1 MKASSDPHD
10 GVVVRDAHVM
20 FGARAGLRDVSL
32 HVRAGERLAVLG
44 PSGVGKTSLLRAI
57 AGLDALGSG
66 RIIVNGVDL
75 TNVAA
80 ERRGIVYLHQSPS
93 LFPHL
98 SVQDNVG
105 FPMEIRGAT
114 RREARKRAGALLER
128 VQLSAFA
135 ERAPATL
142 SGGQRHRVAL
152 ARALAAS
159 PNALLLDEPFAAL
172 DPELRSDVR
181 SAVLAL
187 LDGDRAPATIVV
199 THDIDEAVSI
209 AHQVTVLFDGTVAQ
223 HATPTALLS
232 QPVSLAV
239 ARFLGLPNI
248 LPAVSD
254 GAGVVTSPLGT
265 FVSAIAAGPAVLV
278 SRADAIRA
286 QHISIHE
293 GDVLM
298 NGLPHAHIVA
308 VQERVGGIVLR
319 VRLDAHDLSAVP
331 FDGALFA
338 PGDVVALHADRA
350 RIHVLSHTI

>member
-1 MKASSDPHD
+1 MSAQD
-10 GVVVRDAHVM
+10 GVVVRDAHIT
-20 FGARAGLRDVSL
+20 FGARVGLRHVSL
-32 HVRAGERLAVLG
+32 HVRAGERLALLG

-57 AGLDALGSG
+57 AGLDALASG
-66 RIIVNGVDL
+66 TIIVNGIDL

-114 RREARKRAGALLER
+114 RRDARKRAGALLER
-128 VQLSAFA
+128 VQLSAFV
-135 ERAPATL
+135 ERAPSTL

-159 PNALLLDEPFAAL
+159 PSALLLDEPFAAL

-187 LDGDRAPATIVV
+187 LGDERAPATIVV

-209 AHQVTVLFDGTVAQ
+209 AHHVAVLLDGSVAQ
-223 HATPTALLS
+223 HATPATLLA
-232 QPVSLAV
+232 QPASLAV

-248 LPAVSD
+248 IAGVSD

-265 FVSAIAAGPAVLV
+265 FASALVAGPAVLV
-278 SRADAIRA
+278 SRADALRA
-286 QHISIHE
+286 QHVPTYQVGISTH
-293 GDVLM
+293 
-298 NGLPHAHIVA
+298 GLPQAHIVA
-308 VQERVGGIVLR
+308 VHERVGGIMLR
-319 VRLDAHDLSAVP
+319 VRIDAHELSAVP
-331 FDGALFA
+331 IDGASFA
-338 PGDVVALHADRA
+338 PGDVVALHVDRA
-350 RIHVLSHTI
+350 RIHVLSNTT

>member
-1 MKASSDPHD
+1 MSTSVNAQR
-10 GVVVRDAHVM
+10 GVIVRDAEVT
-20 FGARAGLRDVSL
+20 FGVQAGLRNVSFQ
-32 HVRAGERLAVLG
+32 VQAGKRLALLG

-57 AGLDALGSG
+57 AGLDALVAGNV
-66 RIIVNGVDL
+66 IVNGVDV
-75 TNVAA
+75 TKVAV

-114 RREARKRAGALLER
+114 RRDARKRASALLER
-128 VQLSAFA
+128 VQMSAFA

-159 PNALLLDEPFAAL
+159 PHLLLLDEPFAAL

-181 SAVLAL
+181 LAVLAL
-187 LDGDRAPATIVV
+187 LDDATAPPTIVV

-209 AHQVTVLFDGTVAQ
+209 AHHVAVLLDGTIAQ
-223 HATPTALLS
+223 LATPTALLS
-232 QPVSLAV
+232 QPASRAV

-265 FVSAIAAGPAVLV
+265 FASTLVAGPAIVV
-278 SRADAIRA
+278 SRADALRV
-286 QHISIHE
+286 QLVSSQR
-293 GDVLM
+293 GDSVGH
-298 NGLPHAHIVA
+298 GLPRAHVIA
-308 VQERVGGIVLR
+308 VLERVGGVVLR
-319 VRLDAHDLSAVP
+319 VRVGAHELSAIP
-331 FDGALFA
+331 FDGASFA
-338 PGDVVALHADRA
+338 PGDAVAIHVDFA
-350 RIHVLSHTI
+350 RIHILASTA

>member
-1 MKASSDPHD
+1 MSAQD
-10 GVVVRDAHVM
+10 GVVVRDAHVL
-20 FGARAGLRDVSL
+20 FGARVGLRDVSL

-57 AGLDALGSG
+57 AGLDGLAAGS
-66 RIIVNGVDL
+66 IIVNGIDV
-75 TNVAA
+75 TTVAA

-114 RREARKRAGALLER
+114 RRVARKRAGILLER
-128 VQLSAFA
+128 VQLSAFV

-159 PNALLLDEPFAAL
+159 PSALLLDEPFAAL

-187 LDGDRAPATIVV
+187 LGDERAPATIVV

-209 AHQVTVLFDGTVAQ
+209 AHHVAVLLDGRVAQ
-223 HATPTALLS
+223 HATPATLLA
-232 QPVSLAV
+232 QPASLAV

-248 LPAVSD
+248 VAGVSD

-265 FVSAIAAGPAVLV
+265 FASALVAGPAVLV

-286 QHISIHE
+286 QRVSMYQP
-293 GDVLM
+293 DVSTH
-298 NGLPHAHIVA
+298 GLPQAHIVA
-308 VQERVGGIVLR
+308 VHERVGGIMLR
-319 VRLDAHDLSAVP
+319 VRIDAQELSVVP
-331 FDGALFA
+331 IDGAPFA
-338 PGDVVALHADRA
+338 PGDVVTLHVDRA
-350 RIHVLSHTI
+350 RIHVLSNTT